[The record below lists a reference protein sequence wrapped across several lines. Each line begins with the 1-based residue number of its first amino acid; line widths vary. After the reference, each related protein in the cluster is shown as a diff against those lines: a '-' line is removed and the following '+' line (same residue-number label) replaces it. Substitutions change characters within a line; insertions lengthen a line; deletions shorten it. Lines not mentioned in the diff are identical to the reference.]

1 MSGSE
6 TISSSGVPARFRSM
20 PVEPLKSSCRLLP
33 ASSSRCAR
41 VYPDALDG
49 AVFQGDIQ
57 VALADDRQVHLA
69 DLVALGQ
76 VRVEVV
82 LAREHVALADLG
94 IDGQAEHAR
103 HAHGFLVQYRQYAR
117 HAQVNQAGLGVRL
130 GTEGGG
136 AAGEDLRLGGELSVD
151 FQPDHNF
158 PLHV

>member
-20 PVEPLKSSCRLLP
+20 PVAPLKSSCRL
-33 ASSSRCAR
+33 AGVFFQVRAGDA
-41 VYPDALDG
+41 DALDG
-49 AVFQGDIQ
+49 AVFQGDVQ

-82 LAREHVALADLG
+82 LAREHVALADFG
-94 IDGQAEHAR
+94 VDRQAEHAR
-103 HAHGFLVQYRQYAR
+103 HAHRFLVQHRQYAG
-117 HAQVNQAGLGVRL
+117 HAQVDQAGLGVRL

-136 AAGEDLRLGGELSVD
+136 AAGENLRLGGELGMN